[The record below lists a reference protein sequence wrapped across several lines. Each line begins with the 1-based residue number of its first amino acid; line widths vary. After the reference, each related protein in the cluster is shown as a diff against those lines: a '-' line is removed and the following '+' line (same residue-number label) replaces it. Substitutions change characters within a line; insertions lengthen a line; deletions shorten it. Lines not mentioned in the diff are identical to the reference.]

1 MFGMLWD
8 EVTKKYWL
16 ITYKKRMGLILVNQ
30 QYWLILVNRDCP
42 TNHPNFEGIFNEI
55 NPHFSYW
62 LVVLT
67 ILKHMSSSMGRIIPY
82 GKYKMLESTNQNNMG
97 LLTIIGNWCWTI
109 VGEYSSFCVS
119 SIPVTIQQALV
130 LY

>member
-1 MFGMLWD
+1 MINKSDDIIGGIM
-8 EVTKKYWL
+8 
-16 ITYKKRMGLILVNQ
+16 VN
-30 QYWLILVNRDCP
+30 
-42 TNHPNFEGIFNEI
+42 HEI
-55 NPHFSYW
+55 IMVRIMVIW

-97 LLTIIGNWCWTI
+97 VLTIIGNWCWTI